1 MAHRTFYPRDDMYSD
16 VKTIRGHMTGNTT
29 NDLVYVSGD
38 VLTAIDSDVGDFD
51 LVFRD
56 KYPQG
61 LYPEATIV
69 GSTVG
74 LRCEFTAWDP
84 AAGTASVTFLVG
96 TTPTDPAADDEIY
109 FRFDVRNS
117 GANPRTED
125 L

>member
-1 MAHRTFYPRDDMYSD
+1 MAHRTHHAPEAMYSD
-16 VKTIRGHMTGNTT
+16 VKTIYGHMTGNTT
-29 NDLVYVSGD
+29 NDLIYVSGD
-38 VLTAIDSDVGDFD
+38 VLAAVDTDVGDFD
-51 LVFRD
+51 LTFAH

-61 LYPEATIV
+61 LFPECEII

-74 LRCEFTAWDP
+74 LRCEFKAWDA

-117 GANPRTED
+117 GANPVTAD